1 VAGGRYVRLVT
12 LGRASGTSRDVTVGY
27 ADDPRGLPGSIVVAS
42 GGVDSDWAL
51 NLLAHP
57 ACTATIGARTFRAV
71 AEPLAD
77 SDHATAIRT
86 LILRYGTSA
95 EGLGHGP
102 SFRLV
107 PAGDDD
113 GADGDPSEGPA

>member
-1 VAGGRYVRLVT
+1 MTV
-12 LGRASGTSRDVTVGY
+12 GRASGAPRVVTVGY
-27 ADDPRGLPGSIVVAS
+27 ADDPRGHPGAIVVAS
-42 GGVDSDWAL
+42 GAVDSDWAR
-51 NLLAHP
+51 NLQADP
-57 ACTATIGARTFRAV
+57 SCTATIAERTFLAV

-77 SDHATAIRT
+77 ADHAVAIRT

-107 PAGDDD
+107 PVRDAMPGTP
-113 GADGDPSEGPA
+113 G

>member
-1 VAGGRYVRLVT
+1 M
-12 LGRASGTSRDVTVGY
+12 TVGF
-27 ADDPRGLPGSIVVAS
+27 ADDPRGLPGAIVIAT
-42 GGVDSDWAL
+42 GQADSDWAL
-51 NLLAHP
+51 NLLADP
-57 ACTATIGARTFRAV
+57 ACDATIGARTFRAV

-77 SDHATAIRT
+77 VDHAAAIRT

-107 PAGDDD
+107 PAGESDAP
-113 GADGDPSEGPA
+113 GTSG